1 MPTRRQ
7 FLLVCG
13 ILTAAFTACAKKP
26 ESKFEYGEPKQRYAL
41 QGVVLRLRPADR
53 IAVVEH
59 RKIEGWME
67 AMTME
72 FPVPDDAEYAK
83 LKEGAKIRSTVCVN
97 DMYYWLTSI
106 TLE

>member
-1 MPTRRQ
+1 MRRRC
-7 FLLVCG
+7 FLLTCG
-13 ILTAAFTACAKKP
+13 IVPAAFTACSAKKD
-26 ESKFEYGEPKQRYAL
+26 SKFDYGEPKHRYTL

-53 IAVVEH
+53 IAVVQH
-59 RKIEGWME
+59 QKIEGWME

-72 FPVPDDAEYAK
+72 FPVPDAAEYAK

-106 TLE
+106 TVE